1 MLKLVIS
8 TAIILLGATGAGY
21 AQQFHASDSWEKVR
35 VGGKICFA
43 EHEHYGESPLWVSK
57 RGAKAAAIRAWEA
70 STKGEYGKRWGSYRL
85 ATGKRMICS
94 KRGAKWLCEAHARP
108 CRGR

>member
-57 RGAKAAAIRAWEA
+57 RGAKAA
-70 STKGEYGKRWGSYRL
+70 
-85 ATGKRMICS
+85 
-94 KRGAKWLCEAHARP
+94 RP
-108 CRGR
+108 RSCPHGG